1 MDLNKL
7 KFDKAG
13 GLIPVIVQDDATN
26 IVLMQAWMN
35 REALDQTVETQ
46 KLTFFSRSRNRLWT
60 KGETSGNFLFL
71 KKIWADCDQ
80 DCLLAKVVPA
90 GPACHTGEDTCFGE
104 ENPSIRNQE
113 KGGNSDDDSLGFLG
127 ELERLLEGRKTAD
140 PSKSYT
146 AKLFGSGTKR
156 IAKKVG
162 EEAVELILEA
172 ENGDQQRF
180 IEEAADLLYHMNVL
194 LIARE
199 MGWKDVVKELQS
211 RHQTRQ

>member
-7 KFDKAG
+7 KFHKAG
-13 GLIPVIVQDDATN
+13 GLIPVIVQDNATN

-35 REALDQTVETQ
+35 REALEKTMESG
-46 KLTFFSRSRNRLWT
+46 KLTFFSRSRKRLWT
-60 KGETSGNFLFL
+60 KGESSGNFLLL
-71 KKIWADCDQ
+71 KDMLADCDN

-104 ENPSIRNQE
+104 ENPSIRNHQ
-113 KGGNSDDDSLGFLG
+113 KGINSDEDSLGFLG

-180 IEEAADLLYHMNVL
+180 TEEAADLLYHMNVL
-194 LIARE
+194 LIHRG
-199 MGWKDVVKELQS
+199 MGWKDVVNELRK
-211 RHQTRQ
+211 RHSGS